1 MINAFHPDYMKT
13 HMPDFMKD
21 FRTHEANRN
30 AAAAVSSYVT
40 RQRKVK
46 PSHGT
51 VFGISEKVKAVT
63 APAHMHRPKAVDL
76 NRTEYHT
83 YSKAGM
89 PKTRS
94 QMMSEIVAKKRKT
107 NSNYGTALPDSV
119 NIPKIKPKEAM

>member
-1 MINAFHPDYMKT
+1 MINAFHPDFMKT

-83 YSKAGM
+83 YSKAGA
-89 PKTRS
+89 PKTHS
-94 QMMSEIVAKKRKT
+94 QVMQAVVAKKRET
-107 NSNYGTALPDSV
+107 NKNWGTMLPKSK
-119 NIPKIKPKEAM
+119 NIPKLKPDEVQ

>member
-1 MINAFHPDYMKT
+1 MTIDAFHPDYMKT
-13 HMPDFMKD
+13 HEPNFMKD
-21 FRTHEANRN
+21 FRTHEANRQ

-63 APAHMHRPKAVDL
+63 APAHMHRPKAVSL
-76 NRTEYHT
+76 ERTEYHT
-83 YSKAGM
+83 YSKAGA

-94 QMMSEIVAKKRKT
+94 QIMTAVVAKKRQENK
-107 NSNYGTALPDSV
+107 NWGTALPESK
-119 NIPKIKPKEAM
+119 NIPKIIPKDS